1 MFHGIPRDD
10 AEYQIDYGDF
20 HLSLVDFVVGIQ
32 SALIM
37 FPISILLIVLFA
49 YTEPRP
55 PKKHV
60 YKTDEKMLLDSDV
73 DKIEELKKK
82 KFRYCLY
89 ECNIRKM
96 LGCKLIPQK
105 GRNKMFL

>member
-10 AEYQIDYGDF
+10 PEDQIDYGDF

-37 FPISILLIVLFA
+37 FPISIFLIVLFA

-55 PKKHV
+55 LEKPV
-60 YKTDEKMLLDSDV
+60 YKTDKKMLLDSDV
-73 DKIEELKKK
+73 DKIDELKKK

-105 GRNKMFL
+105 ERNELFL

>member
-37 FPISILLIVLFA
+37 FPISIFLIVLFA